1 AQRALAAR
9 GAPVVGWCRGG
20 GPPPPRPRP
29 HGRTLMLLAE
39 RECLAAGV
47 RDLGLNVFAGNE
59 VAIRLYASLGYRV
72 TNRIYGKP
80 L

>member
-1 AQRALAAR
+1 
-9 GAPVVGWCRGG
+9 
-20 GPPPPRPRP
+20 
-29 HGRTLMLLAE
+29 MLLAE

>member
-1 AQRALAAR
+1 
-9 GAPVVGWCRGG
+9 
-20 GPPPPRPRP
+20 
-29 HGRTLMLLAE
+29 MLLAE

-47 RDLGLNVFAGNE
+47 RTLGLNVFTVNE

-72 TNRIYGKP
+72 TNRLYGKP

>member
-1 AQRALAAR
+1 MVVEVSPAHR
-9 GAPVVGWCRGG
+9 GRG
-20 GPPPPRPRP
+20 

-47 RDLGLNVFAGNE
+47 RNLGLNVFADNA
-59 VAIRLYASLGYRV
+59 VAVRLYGSLGYRV
-72 TNRIYGKP
+72 TERLYGKA